1 MERDAGLALTN
12 AVRRRGIVDRRVG
25 VELGRP
31 QPVRGRHRAPR
42 LFDPKPVAG
51 LDFPCRAERRHLI
64 ETKVRRRKVG
74 EIAEPLSRLAM
85 LIDVAHRV
93 ESAAGLRLFAGEERS
108 DHRRREED
116 GAVRHAGIS
125 RYSLSSRWWPARR
138 VPTRS
143 T

>member
-74 EIAEPLSRLAM
+74 EIAAPLRRIAM
-85 LIDVAHRV
+85 LIDVAPRV
-93 ESAAGLRLFAGEERS
+93 ESPAGLGIFAGADICDYPRAEE
-108 DHRRREED
+108 EWQ
-116 GAVRHAGIS
+116 V
-125 RYSLSSRWWPARR
+125 
-138 VPTRS
+138 S
-143 T
+143 TASHP